1 MSINH
6 PLRGPGTSGIYIFL
20 DLPLVLVQPCL
31 RQPGSS
37 PCFPNSPRQI
47 SKNRPRSSLQP
58 LVRENAAPAP
68 LGSLFKNR
76 RTLARGRGDALGHGA
91 EWGAT
96 RHHHIQCGHHGTI
109 AQQAVEGGA
118 AKFSVKTREWPPQI
132 VCFAYICVL
141 IPRASNARLPFSF
154 KPAQRQTCCRVGK
167 SKQIGMG
174 APYIYVGFQR
184 HPTPCSK
191 DTHSANLWSGCGAHR
206 GNVGCK
212 DLSGCD
218 LLHERHLCLPLGAIS
233 AGVKKSAMAMAIYA
247 LDAFGFIVVE

>member
-141 IPRASNARLPFSF
+141 IPRASNARSPFSF

-184 HPTPCSK
+184 HPPHVPKTP
-191 DTHSANLWSGCGAHR
+191 TPRTCGQA
-206 GNVGCK
+206 VELIAEMWAAK
-212 DLSGCD
+212 IFPDVISYTS
-218 LLHERHLCLPLGAIS
+218 AIS
-233 AGVKKSAMAMAIYA
+233 ACPLAPSLPA
-247 LDAFGFIVVE
+247 